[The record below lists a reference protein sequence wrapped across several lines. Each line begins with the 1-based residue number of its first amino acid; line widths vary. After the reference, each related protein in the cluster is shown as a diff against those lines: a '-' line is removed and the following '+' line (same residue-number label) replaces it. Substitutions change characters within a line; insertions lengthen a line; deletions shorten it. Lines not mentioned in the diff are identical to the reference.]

1 MLSCDDIAMRT
12 IVDLPDE
19 QIRALDAYSK
29 KHGISRTEAV
39 RRAVA
44 KFLPKPGNR
53 KLDLHDHP
61 AFGSWK
67 NRDVDGVEYQRKIRA
82 EWADQL

>member
-1 MLSCDDIAMRT
+1 MRT

-29 KHGISRTEAV
+29 KYGISRAEAV

-44 KFLPKPGNR
+44 SFLPKR
-53 KLDLHDHP
+53 RQRRLDFRNDP

-67 NRDVDGVEYQRKIRA
+67 NRDVNAVEYQRKLRA
-82 EWADQL
+82 EWDERP

>member
-1 MLSCDDIAMRT
+1 VRT

-29 KHGISRTEAV
+29 KYGVSRAEAV

-44 KFLPKPGNR
+44 KFLPKRRQR
-53 KLDLHDHP
+53 KVDFRNHP

-67 NRDVDGVEYQRKIRA
+67 DRDVDSVKYQRNLRA
-82 EWADQL
+82 EWDDHP

>member
-1 MLSCDDIAMRT
+1 MLSLNDIVMRT

-19 QIRALDAYSK
+19 QIRALDSYSK
-29 KHGISRTEAV
+29 KYGVSRAEAV

-44 KFLPKPGNR
+44 MFLPKRRHR
-53 KLDLHDHP
+53 KLDFRNHP

-67 NRDVDGVEYQRKIRA
+67 DREVDSVEYQRKLRA
-82 EWADQL
+82 EWDDRS

>member
-1 MLSCDDIAMRT
+1 MRT
-12 IVDLPDE
+12 IVDLPEE

-29 KHGISRTEAV
+29 KHGVSRAEAV

-44 KFLPKPGNR
+44 MFLPERRPR
-53 KLDLHDHP
+53 RLDFRNHP

-67 NRDVDGVEYQRKIRA
+67 ERDVDSVVHQQKLRA
-82 EWADQL
+82 EWNDRS

>member
-1 MLSCDDIAMRT
+1 MRT

-19 QIRALDAYSK
+19 QIRALDAYGK
-29 KHGISRTEAV
+29 KHGVSRAEAV

-44 KFLPKPGNR
+44 TFLPKRRPR
-53 KLDLHDHP
+53 KLDLRNDP

-67 NRDVDGVEYQRKIRA
+67 NRDVDSVEYQRKLRA
-82 EWADQL
+82 EWDERS

>member
-1 MLSCDDIAMRT
+1 MLSWDDIIVRT

-29 KHGISRTEAV
+29 KYGVSRAEAV

-44 KFLPKPGNR
+44 SFLPKR
-53 KLDLHDHP
+53 RRRLDFRNDP

-67 NRDVDGVEYQRKIRA
+67 NRDVDSVEYQRKLRA
-82 EWADQL
+82 EWDDRS

>member
-1 MLSCDDIAMRT
+1 MRT
-12 IVDLPDE
+12 IVDLPEE

-29 KHGISRTEAV
+29 KHGVSRAEAV

-44 KFLPKPGNR
+44 MFLPQRSQR
-53 KLDLHDHP
+53 KLDLSSHP

-67 NRDVDGVEYQRKIRA
+67 RRAVDSIEFQRKLRA
-82 EWADQL
+82 EWGKGL